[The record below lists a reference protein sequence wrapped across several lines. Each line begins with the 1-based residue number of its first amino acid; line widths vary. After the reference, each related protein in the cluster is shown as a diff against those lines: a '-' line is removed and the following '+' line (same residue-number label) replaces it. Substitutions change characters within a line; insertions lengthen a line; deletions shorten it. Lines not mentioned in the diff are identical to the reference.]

1 VSRRPLWWRMLRRDF
16 RAGELRVLVLA
27 LVIAVTGVSTVGF
40 FSDRVAAALEAE
52 SSALLAGD
60 LALLSDHPS
69 SPAFAEEALRRRLEV
84 ARTVAFPSMLLHGER
99 TQLAEVKWVAP
110 GYPLRGVMATAPDT
124 TSEATSAAG
133 VPERGELWVEASLLA
148 RLGVRPGDRVQLG
161 DGTFRIGK
169 VLKREPDV
177 AFNFFNIAPHAVA
190 RIDDLDATGLVQ
202 PASRISYRVL
212 FAGRPADVESFR
224 RWAET
229 RVGRGERLEGVRDAR
244 PEVRATLDRAGRFL
258 GLAALMS
265 VLLAAVAVSLAT
277 RRYIERHYDGCA
289 VMRCLGATQATLLRL
304 YLAQFAVLAIAGGL
318 AGVAV
323 GYLAQA
329 VLGSWL
335 SGLAGVSLP
344 APGVVAALQGLLA
357 GAILLFGFAAP
368 PLLRLRGVPALRV
381 LRRDLDA
388 PGGGDA
394 LAYAVGIGALVAL
407 AFWRAGDARLGAYVV
422 ASVAVALLVAAGS
435 AAGLL
440 ALAARA
446 RSRLGGS
453 VRYGLAAMR
462 RRPASSIAQI
472 VALSLGIMALLL
484 LTLVRSDLMTSWR
497 TRLPADAPNRFVINI
512 QPDQVEDFRAFF
524 AQRGWKPP
532 EILPM
537 VRGRLTRIGDH
548 AVSAGDYP
556 DLRLKRLVE
565 REFNLSWA
573 AEPRPDNEIVAG
585 RWWSAGPAREPEFS
599 VEQGIA
605 RDFDLHV
612 GDRLTFDVAGTP
624 VSARISNLRK
634 LDWDSF
640 RVNFF
645 VIASPGT
652 LDSLPASF
660 ITSFHL
666 AAGGEPEV
674 DALVKR
680 FPNLTVIDA
689 GAIVHQIQEITAQ
702 VARAIE
708 FVFLFS
714 LLAGL
719 AVLYAAIAATQDER
733 RHESAVMRTLGARTA
748 QLVRG
753 QLAEF
758 AALGLLAGAV
768 ASVAAMAAGYWI
780 SVRVLSVPYRL
791 DPWIPLLGMGG
802 GVFGVGLAG
811 YLGTRAVAR
820 VAPIAALRRYA

>member
-1 VSRRPLWWRMLRRDF
+1 MSRGPLWWRMLRRDF
-16 RAGELRVLVLA
+16 KAGELRVLLMA
-27 LVIAVTGVSTVGF
+27 LLIAVTGVSTVGF
-40 FSDRVAAALEAE
+40 FSDRVAAALESE

-60 LALLSDHPS
+60 LALLSDHPLS
-69 SPAFAEEALRRRLEV
+69 TAFADEASRRGLAV
-84 ARTVAFPSMLLHGER
+84 ARTVAFPSMLLHGDR
-99 TQLAEVKWVAP
+99 SQLADVKWVAP
-110 GYPLRGVMATAPDT
+110 GYPLRGAMATALDT
-124 TSEATSAAG
+124 TSEASPAGG
-133 VPERGELWVEASLLA
+133 VPERGELWVEGTLLA
-148 RLGVRPGDRVQLG
+148 RLDVRLGDRLQLG
-161 DGTFRIGK
+161 DGTFRIGR
-169 VLKREPDV
+169 VLRREPDV

-190 RIDDLDATGLVQ
+190 RIDDLAATGLVQ

-212 FAGRPADVESFR
+212 FAGRPADIESFR
-224 RWAET
+224 GWART
-229 RVGRGERLEGVRDAR
+229 RLGRGERLEGVRDAR

-289 VMRCLGATQATLLRL
+289 VMRCLGASQATLLRL
-304 YLAQFAVLAIAGGL
+304 HLAQFATLAVAGGIVGVGTGFLAQTALGAWLSSL
-318 AGVAV
+318 AGVT
-323 GYLAQA
+323 
-329 VLGSWL
+329 
-335 SGLAGVSLP
+335 LP
-344 APGVVAALQGLLA
+344 APGIAAGLQGLLA

-394 LAYAVGIGALVAL
+394 LAYAVGIVSLIAL
-407 AFWRAGDARLGAYVV
+407 AFWRAGDAKLGAYVV
-422 ASVAVALLVAAGS
+422 VSVAAALLVAAGS

-440 ALAARA
+440 AVATRARA
-446 RSRLGGS
+446 RLGGS

-512 QPDQVEDFRAFF
+512 QPDQVDAVRAFF
-524 AQRGWKPP
+524 AQRGWKAP

-537 VRGRLTRIGDH
+537 IRGRLVKIGDR
-548 AVSAGDYP
+548 AVSGDDYE

-573 AEPRPDNEIVAG
+573 VEPRPDNEIVAG
-585 RWWSAGPAREPEFS
+585 RWWTAASAREPEFS
-599 VEQGIA
+599 LEQGIA
-605 RDFDLHV
+605 RDFGLRV

-624 VSARISNLRK
+624 VAARVSNLRK

-645 VIASPGT
+645 VIASPGA
-652 LDSLPASF
+652 LEAMPATY

-666 AAGGEPEV
+666 APGREADV

-689 GAIVHQIQEITAQ
+689 AAIVRQLQEITGQ
-702 VARAIE
+702 VARAVE

-733 RHESAVMRTLGARTA
+733 RQESAVMRTLGARTA

-791 DPWIPLLGMGG
+791 DPWIPLIGMGG
-802 GVFGVGLAG
+802 GLIGVGLAG

-820 VAPIAALRRYA
+820 VSPIAALRRYA